1 MHIAYYMRCI
11 PDIKEERQRELNCPM
26 CGDGTQPVKY
36 CLTGR
41 STSGSSLATL
51 AWQQLN
57 AESFRLEES
66 KMFQRI
72 CLLICAI
79 SLIAA
84 IAAAQP
90 APAQGPPPT
99 GSGPYPAIIE
109 GDPGVSGHTIYR
121 PENMSAFNQ
130 RNPLPVVAWGN
141 GGCANSNRSYAPFLA
156 EIASRGFLVVAIGP
170 FTPGSAAGRGGA
182 GGGMGMGGATKSAQL
197 LEALDWATA
206 ENKRQGS
213 KYYQKLDPSKFAVF
227 GHSCGGLQALEV
239 SPDPRVTT
247 TLVMDSGV
255 VTPGA
260 MPKMQAP
267 PGGAPKAGGPEGKM
281 PAGAQPG
288 GAPKMPAMGGAMTV
302 GKDILQ
308 KLHSPVIYIN
318 GGEKDIAYANG
329 MDDFAKID
337 KVPVAMANIDVGHG
351 GTYSQPN
358 GGEFGKV
365 AVAWLQWT
373 LKKDE
378 TAGQMFKG
386 PSCGL
391 CKDTEWKFEKKK
403 ID

>member
-1 MHIAYYMRCI
+1 M
-11 PDIKEERQRELNCPM
+11 L
-26 CGDGTQPVKY
+26 
-36 CLTGR
+36 
-41 STSGSSLATL
+41 
-51 AWQQLN
+51 
-57 AESFRLEES
+57 
-66 KMFQRI
+66 QRI
-72 CLLICAI
+72 CMLICVFGLIVATAI
-79 SLIAA
+79 
-84 IAAAQP
+84 AQP
-90 APAQGPPPT
+90 APTQGPPPT
-99 GSGPYPAIIE
+99 GSGPYSAIIE

-121 PENMSAFNQ
+121 PENLSAFNQ
-130 RNPLPVVAWGN
+130 KNSLPVVAWGN
-141 GGCANSNRSYAPFLA
+141 GGCANSSQFYAPFLA

-170 FTPGSAAGRGGA
+170 FTPGGASNRGGM
-182 GGGMGMGGATKSAQL
+182 GGGMGMGGGTKSAQL

-206 ENKRQGS
+206 ENKRPDS
-213 KYYQKLDPSKFAVF
+213 KYYQKLNPSKFAVF

-247 TLVMDSGV
+247 VLVMDSGV

-260 MPKMQAP
+260 MPKTGMP
-267 PGGAPKAGGPEGKM
+267 PGAAPKAGAPQGEVPPGTAPQGGM
-281 PAGAQPG
+281 PKAGMPSGA
-288 GAPKMPAMGGAMTV
+288 APKPGAMGGAMAV

-329 MDDFAKID
+329 LDDFQKID
-337 KVPVAMANIDVGHG
+337 KVPVAMANLDVGHG

-373 LKKDE
+373 LKGDE
-378 TAGQMFKG
+378 TAGKMFKG

-391 CKDTEWKFEKKK
+391 CKDTNWKLEKKK